1 MSMSN
6 EIGILLY
13 CYSFAHALVGLL
25 VSRKGCGQILV
36 GSQILKPLSQ
46 VASWSDLR
54 R

>member
-25 VSRKGCGQILV
+25 VSRKGRGTDI
-36 GSQILKPLSQ
+36 GWLSDFKTTFP
-46 VASWSDLR
+46 SC
-54 R
+54 